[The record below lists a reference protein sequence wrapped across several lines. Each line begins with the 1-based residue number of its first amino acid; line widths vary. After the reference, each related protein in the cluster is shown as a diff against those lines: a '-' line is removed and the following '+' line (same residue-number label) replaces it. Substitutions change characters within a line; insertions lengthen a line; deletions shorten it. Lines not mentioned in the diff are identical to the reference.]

1 MEKSLLEIAREHSH
15 EYASPIVAA
24 VVDGSR
30 YIMRATI

>member
-24 VVDGSR
+24 VVDG
-30 YIMRATI
+30 ATI